1 MDIADRAQIEQDRA
15 MERFEQ
21 ARAAAPVPVSAV
33 DCASCGY
40 EIPEARRAGV
50 PGVQTCI
57 ECQTLIERG
66 VMRL

>member
-1 MDIADRAQIEQDRA
+1 MDIADRAQLEQDRA
-15 MERFEQ
+15 MARFEQ
-21 ARAAAPVPVSAV
+21 ARAAAAEVESAT

-40 EIPEARRAGV
+40 EIPEARRKGV

-66 VMRL
+66 VLRL